1 MKKELRKM
9 LGCLF
14 LAGLMPFVTAC
25 GGGAENEEAGS
36 GDSGGSSEYKVAMIT
51 NAPIADGGWNTSAYN
66 AMVAAAEAEGFET
79 TYTENIAQTDY
90 VTTIREYANL
100 GYNLVFAPGNE
111 YTDAVLEVAKEFPDT
126 KFAILNGDTM
136 TENVASLLPNNK
148 EIGFIAGALAGLQT
162 ETNNVGFVGGM
173 EITPTVTMMEY
184 YEKGAKFTNPE
195 VTVST
200 AMANSYD
207 DTAKGKEIAAS
218 MVSTNNVDVFYGH
231 ASAID
236 AGVREGIR
244 NMENRWSI
252 AQPDDFLDDDPQVI
266 LTSIVTSNIEMLK
279 IAMQEVKS
287 NEYGNKIIEGSL
299 GNGVVTIGRFGEN
312 AKAEAQSELNSI
324 VEKVKA
330 GELDI
335 DNPQ

>member
-1 MKKELRKM
+1 MKRNFKKVM
-9 LGCLF
+9 SF
-14 LAGLMPFVTAC
+14 LLLTSLLLTLIAC
-25 GGGAENEEAGS
+25 GGGGKDDQS
-36 GDSGGSSEYKVAMIT
+36 SGGDTGESKEYKVAMIT

-79 TYTENIAQTDY
+79 TYTENVAQTDY

-111 YTDAVLEVAKEFPDT
+111 FTDAVHEVAKDFPDT
-126 KFAILNGDTM
+126 KFAILNGDTHGD
-136 TENVASLLPNNK
+136 NIASLLPNNK

-162 ETNNVGFVGGM
+162 ETNSVGFVGGM

-184 YEKGAKFTNPE
+184 YEKGAKFVNPD
-195 VTVST
+195 VQVST

-244 NMENRWSI
+244 DMENRWSI
-252 AQPDDFLDDDPQVI
+252 AQPDDFLDDDPKVI
-266 LTSIVTSNIEMLK
+266 LTSIVTSNTEMLK
-279 IAMQEVKS
+279 IAMQEVKN

-299 GNGVVTIGRFGEN
+299 ENSVVTIGRFGES
-312 AKAEAQSELNSI
+312 AKEEAKTKFNEI
-324 VEKVKA
+324 VENIKA
-330 GELDI
+330 GTFDI

>member
-1 MKKELRKM
+1 MKKNLKKWIGS
-9 LGCLF
+9 LL
-14 LAGLMPFVTAC
+14 LASLVLTITAC
-25 GGGAENEEAGS
+25 G
-36 GDSGGSSEYKVAMIT
+36 SGGKDDQSSGGDADAAKEYKVAMIT

-79 TYTENIAQTDY
+79 TYTENVAQTDY

-111 YTDAVLEVAKEFPDT
+111 FTDAVLEVAKDFPDT
-126 KFAILNGDTM
+126 KFAILNGDTHA
-136 TENVASLLPNNK
+136 ENVASLLPNNK
-148 EIGFIAGALAGLQT
+148 QIGFIAGALAGLQT
-162 ETNNVGFVGGM
+162 ETNSVGFVGGM

-184 YEKGAKFTNPE
+184 YEKGAKFVNPD
-195 VTVST
+195 VKVST

-218 MVSTNNVDVFYGH
+218 MVSTNDVDVFYGH

-244 NMENRWSI
+244 DMEKRWAI
-252 AQPDDFLDDDPQVI
+252 AQPDDFLDDDPKVI
-266 LTSIVTSNIEMLK
+266 LTSIVTSNTKLLK
-279 IAMQEVKS
+279 IAMQEVKN

-299 GNGVVTIGRFGEN
+299 ENNVVTIGRFGES
-312 AKAEAQSELNSI
+312 AKEEAQTRFNEI
-324 VEKVKA
+324 VEGIKA
-330 GELDI
+330 GNFDI

>member
-1 MKKELRKM
+1 MRTNSKKWI
-9 LGCLF
+9 GCLL
-14 LAGLMPFVTAC
+14 LASLMLLVTAC
-25 GGGAENEEAGS
+25 GGGTSNEQAS
-36 GDSGGSSEYKVAMIT
+36 GDDASNTEYKVAMIT

-66 AMVAAAEAEGFET
+66 AMVAASEAEGFET
-79 TYTENIAQTDY
+79 TYTENVAQTDY

-111 YTDAVLEVAKEFPDT
+111 FTDAVLEVAKDFPDT
-126 KFAILNGDTM
+126 KFAILNGDTH

-162 ETNNVGFVGGM
+162 ETNSVGFVGGM

-184 YEKGAKFTNPE
+184 YEKGAKFVNPD
-195 VTVST
+195 VKVST

-218 MVSTNNVDVFYGH
+218 MVSTNDVDVFYGH

-244 NMENRWSI
+244 DMEKRWAI
-252 AQPDDFLDDDPQVI
+252 AQPDDFLDDDPKVI
-266 LTSIVTSNIEMLK
+266 LTSIVTSNTELLK
-279 IAMQEVKS
+279 IAMQEVKN

-299 GNGVVTIGRFGEN
+299 ENNVVTIGRFGES
-312 AKAEAQSELNSI
+312 AKEEAQTRFNEI
-324 VEKVKA
+324 VEGIKA
-330 GELDI
+330 GNFDI

>member
-1 MKKELRKM
+1 M
-9 LGCLF
+9 L
-14 LAGLMPFVTAC
+14 LASLVLTITAC
-25 GGGAENEEAGS
+25 G
-36 GDSGGSSEYKVAMIT
+36 SGGKDDQSSGGDADAGKEYKVAMIT

-79 TYTENIAQTDY
+79 TYTENVAQTDY

-111 YTDAVLEVAKEFPDT
+111 FTDAVLEVAKDFPDT
-126 KFAILNGDTM
+126 KFAILNGDTHA
-136 TENVASLLPNNK
+136 ENVASLLPNNK
-148 EIGFIAGALAGLQT
+148 QIGFIAGALAGLQT
-162 ETNNVGFVGGM
+162 ETNSVGFVGGM

-184 YEKGAKFTNPE
+184 YEKGAKFVNPD
-195 VTVST
+195 VKVST

-218 MVSTNNVDVFYGH
+218 MVSTNDVDVFYGH

-244 NMENRWSI
+244 DMEKRWAI
-252 AQPDDFLDDDPQVI
+252 AQPDDFLDDDPKVI
-266 LTSIVTSNIEMLK
+266 LTSIVTSNTKLLK
-279 IAMQEVKS
+279 IAMQEVKN

-299 GNGVVTIGRFGEN
+299 ENNVVTIGRFGES
-312 AKAEAQSELNSI
+312 AKEEAQTRFNEI
-324 VEKVKA
+324 VEGIKA
-330 GELDI
+330 GNFDI

>member
-1 MKKELRKM
+1 MKRNLKKVM
-9 LGCLF
+9 GF
-14 LAGLMPFVTAC
+14 LLLASLLLTLTAC
-25 GGGAENEEAGS
+25 GGGGKDDQS
-36 GDSGGSSEYKVAMIT
+36 SGGDTGEKKEYKVAMIT

-66 AMVAAAEAEGFET
+66 AMVAAAKAEGFET
-79 TYTENIAQTDY
+79 TYTENVAQTDY

-111 YTDAVLEVAKEFPDT
+111 FTDAVLEVAKDFPDT
-126 KFAILNGDTM
+126 KFAILNGDTH
-136 TENVASLLPNNK
+136 TDNVASLLPNNK

-162 ETNNVGFVGGM
+162 ETNSVGFVGGM

-184 YEKGAKFTNPE
+184 YEKGAKFVNPD
-195 VTVST
+195 VKVST

-244 NMENRWSI
+244 DMENRWSI
-252 AQPDDFLDDDPQVI
+252 AQPDDFLDDDPKVI
-266 LTSIVTSNIEMLK
+266 LTSIVTSNTEMLK
-279 IAMQEVKS
+279 IAMQEVKN

-299 GNGVVTIGRFGEN
+299 GNRVVTIGRFGES
-312 AKAEAQSELNSI
+312 AKEEAKTKFNEI
-324 VEKVKA
+324 VENIKA
-330 GELDI
+330 GTFDI

>member
-1 MKKELRKM
+1 M
-9 LGCLF
+9 L
-14 LAGLMPFVTAC
+14 LASLVLTITAC
-25 GGGAENEEAGS
+25 G
-36 GDSGGSSEYKVAMIT
+36 SGGKDDQSSGGDADAAKEYKVAMIT

-79 TYTENIAQTDY
+79 TYTENVAQTDY

-111 YTDAVLEVAKEFPDT
+111 FTDAVLEVAKDFPDT
-126 KFAILNGDTM
+126 KFAILNGDTHA
-136 TENVASLLPNNK
+136 ENVASLLPNNK
-148 EIGFIAGALAGLQT
+148 QIGFIAGALAGLQT
-162 ETNNVGFVGGM
+162 ETNSVGFVGGM

-184 YEKGAKFTNPE
+184 YEKGAKFVNPD
-195 VTVST
+195 VKVST

-218 MVSTNNVDVFYGH
+218 MVSTNDVDVFYGH

-244 NMENRWSI
+244 DMEKRWAI
-252 AQPDDFLDDDPQVI
+252 AQPDDFLDDDPKVI
-266 LTSIVTSNIEMLK
+266 LTSIVTSNTKLLK
-279 IAMQEVKS
+279 IAMQEVKN

-299 GNGVVTIGRFGEN
+299 ENNVVTIGRFGES
-312 AKAEAQSELNSI
+312 AKEEAQTRFNEI
-324 VEKVKA
+324 VEGIKA
-330 GELDI
+330 GNFDI

>member
-1 MKKELRKM
+1 M
-9 LGCLF
+9 L
-14 LAGLMPFVTAC
+14 LASLVLTITAC
-25 GGGAENEEAGS
+25 G
-36 GDSGGSSEYKVAMIT
+36 SGGKDDQSSGGDADAGKEYKVAMIT

-79 TYTENIAQTDY
+79 TYTENVAQTDY

-111 YTDAVLEVAKEFPDT
+111 FTDAVLEVAKDFPDT
-126 KFAILNGDTM
+126 KFAILNGDTHA
-136 TENVASLLPNNK
+136 ENVASLLPNNK
-148 EIGFIAGALAGLQT
+148 QIGFIAGALAGLQT
-162 ETNNVGFVGGM
+162 ETNSVGFVGGM

-184 YEKGAKFTNPE
+184 YEKGAKFVNPD
-195 VTVST
+195 VKVST

-218 MVSTNNVDVFYGH
+218 MVSTNDVDVFYGH

-244 NMENRWSI
+244 DMEKRWAI
-252 AQPDDFLDDDPQVI
+252 AQPDDFLDDDPKVI
-266 LTSIVTSNIEMLK
+266 LTSIVTSNTELLK
-279 IAMQEVKS
+279 IAMQEVKN

-299 GNGVVTIGRFGEN
+299 ENNVVTIGRFGES
-312 AKAEAQSELNSI
+312 AKEEAQTRFNEI
-324 VEKVKA
+324 VEGIKA
-330 GELDI
+330 GNFDI